1 MEETQELA
9 DRLAELALRIHRRSR
24 QESLVHGLT
33 DGRLA
38 ALSSIVGEGRISL
51 TRLAQAEGVSPAT
64 MARIVDW
71 LEQGRLVIRRRD
83 ARDRRVVAIL
93 PTMLGRSLAHG
104 SQRRGSSWLE
114 ALIAGLSD
122 RDRVTVA
129 KAVLILESATEH

>member
-1 MEETQELA
+1 MEETQELS

-38 ALSSIVGEGRISL
+38 ALSRIVAEGRISL
-51 TRLAQAEGVSPAT
+51 TRLAEAEGVSPAT

-71 LEQGRLVIRRRD
+71 LEQGKLVIRRRD

-93 PTMLGRSLAHG
+93 PTMLGRSLALG
-104 SQRRGSSWLE
+104 SQHRGASWLE
-114 ALIAGLSD
+114 ALIADLSD
-122 RDRVTVA
+122 RDRATVSR
-129 KAVLILESATEH
+129 AVVILESAIEP